1 MSYGSYKTAEH
12 LLNTIARPKIQF
24 SEQLLLHEFTHRIN
38 NEFASAIQVVSSTA
52 ARSSNDDVKTALANV
67 LEQLHAYA
75 RVHHALQ
82 MPTQSDLVDASK
94 YLRELCLSITC
105 SKLVNAGIELIL
117 VDQPFRLSAER
128 AWLMG
133 LIISELITNSA
144 RHAFDQRGGVIRVDC
159 LVSQES
165 VVCRVLDNGSGSM
178 AQQGMEAACE
188 LLADL
193 RRPSVR
199 HLPSILA
206 RLVLKLS
213 LIFRL
218 RRCAYFRHRRE
229 LK

>member
-67 LEQLHAYA
+67 LEKLHAYA

-178 AQQGMEAACE
+178 AQPRNGGGMRIISGLAEALGATFAFNLGEAGAEAILDLPLEAVC
-188 LLADL
+188 LLQT
-193 RRPSVR
+193 PT
-199 HLPSILA
+199 
-206 RLVLKLS
+206 
-213 LIFRL
+213 
-218 RRCAYFRHRRE
+218 
-229 LK
+229 